1 MAGWIT
7 TGELTDEFSF
17 NRGTSSNPSH
27 FDLGGKSN
35 TGKTTLFVKII
46 REAKQKI
53 INSDKLIL
61 SSGRFKAALFVAIAA
76 GARSA
81 GTAHTFA
88 VPAPLGHS
96 HPAAAAPVICP
107 SRAAPAR

>member
-1 MAGWIT
+1 MAGWIAD
-7 TGELTDEFSF
+7 GRVKDKFSF

-53 INSDKLIL
+53 INPDKLIL
-61 SSGRFKAALFVAIAA
+61 SSGRFKAALFVVIAA

-81 GTAHTFA
+81 GTAHSFA
-88 VPAPLGHS
+88 VPAPLGHF
-96 HPAAAAPVICP
+96 HPATTAPVICP